1 MERQPSKKCSL
12 GNILDGLLNNMK
24 LKTIL
29 QIIRLILKLGSCLLY
44 VAQTIPNEN
53 YADNNYIYPSW
64 CCKNA
69 VITLLKDSSHINT
82 ILHTAIKSNNICP
95 NSRMHNYT
103 FSSLNG
109 DFPSYSTHME
119 WETAGYCHR
128 ANLTNSS
135 CDCTFTCGAYQ
146 ICANRIG
153 GATNVS
159 IAPSLCRFDG
169 TALEQ
174 SFSFLL
180 KFIFYPKSVRVWI
193 AQCVFGILDMG
204 ASIIMSLL
212 SFYAGRKWINLFD
225 LHSTIDILLGLMF
238 AATLLFPPCLKNIF
252 IPSFLQSLSGVS
264 TITWLVLDIDTFT
277 THRRF
282 FTYNIQ
288 KGISI
293 ILNVLAFIFI
303 STCAIEYVERVQVG
317 QREDSQ
323 PKNLAEAIYLL
334 LITITTVGYGDF
346 SPGTWFG
353 RALTLIVVFTV
364 LLYLPGIIE
373 EMLDTVKES
382 GIYSQ
387 SVHSL
392 SASKYIV
399 ICISNPRLH
408 FLLDFL
414 REVYAQENTKL
425 GTVILS
431 PRVADRMIDTRL
443 NSPMWRKRV
452 LLLTGSALKSLDLE
466 RAGVM
471 KCTACF
477 VISDRHSDEPDASDQ
492 ETILRAHS
500 IHSFAPNCKLYVYL
514 LKVEYKPLVLF
525 ARNVVCEGELKH
537 AIFAASCV
545 CPGFSTFI
553 SLLLHTTSAV
563 PQGENAVYNYCS
575 GNEIYDI
582 VLKDSKL
589 LKDMIGVV
597 FINAA
602 LFIHKKYGIL
612 VIAIQK
618 HDSNDILLN
627 PGRKVTLE
635 PDDRLFYI
643 SQTNEE
649 DEKGM
654 QEMRREN
661 ESIQN
666 IASHEVVLFN
676 QMSIEESRDTDDTNT
691 VSWTTLAPTSID
703 SPGQSSSSLIPF
715 DSTVGRNPLS
725 TLDVGNDLNTG
736 SRMVSE
742 QKVGLKQKYKR
753 QTSKVGTAPA
763 TKNVKIGAFS
773 FSTHKTGEQIE
784 PSVKPKQTK
793 PNKPPT
799 FKKLYSQASEDDSI
813 ISDYTSNM
821 QPSQMNLSL
830 AKGIPKQSLFMI
842 PGGNKYHT
850 TKSCYLCCLQI
861 GWKYPCHESKRGT
874 PVARRLSIPFQQELD
889 LYHHSYKNPIIVIA
903 DEAGP
908 QLYNFILPLR
918 AAHIPKKNIHPIIL
932 LLPANPSIRF
942 LEGISCFPLIKFMT
956 GQANNVEDLL
966 IAGIVRAKLVI
977 LCLGD
982 GTPTEKEEQH
992 MTDATKIQTFLKY
1005 KQLFPRTRFLV
1016 EIFHRS
1022 NMEIL
1027 CSKRSKSTDL
1037 NGFLTTPHFM
1047 SGEVFSPSL
1056 LDTILYQSAE
1066 KEYII
1071 RLVRIMLGLEQ
1082 GAGNRSLSSISRNV
1096 PELRGLRTYGDIM
1109 ERIAKEWD
1117 MLAIGIYNCE
1127 FKGQKDFETYED
1139 YQTNIMPFIKDQ
1151 LDNMNHSLKSVSDM
1165 KFREYAYKVLVNP
1178 VSNIVV
1184 YERDI
1189 ILVIKSTE
1197 VNERDQENKSS
1208 THSMTVLPEISNN
1221 DRSDS
1226 IQIVETSTTDLDS
1239 YT

>member
-1 MERQPSKKCSL
+1 
-12 GNILDGLLNNMK
+12 MK

-29 QIIRLILKLGSCLLY
+29 QIIRLLLKLGSCVLY
-44 VAQTIPNEN
+44 VAQTVHNEN
-53 YADNNYIYPSW
+53 YTDSDYIYPSW
-64 CCKNA
+64 CCQDNI
-69 VITLLKDSSHINT
+69 ITFLKDSSQPHINT
-82 ILHTAIKSNNICP
+82 ILHTAVKINNICP
-95 NSRMHNYT
+95 MYNYT
-103 FSSLNG
+103 FNSING
-109 DFPSYSTHME
+109 TFPHYSAYME
-119 WETAGYCHR
+119 WETADYCYR
-128 ANLTNSS
+128 SNLVNSS
-135 CDCTFTCGAYQ
+135 CDCTFTCGVHH

-153 GATNVS
+153 GAINTSSEV
-159 IAPSLCRFDG
+159 PLCKFDE

-174 SFSFLL
+174 PFVFLF
-180 KFIFYPKSVRVWI
+180 KFLFYPKSVRIWV
-193 AQCVFGILDMG
+193 AQCVFGIVDMCS
-204 ASIIMSLL
+204 SIITSLIL
-212 SFYAGRKWINLFD
+212 FYAGRKWINFFD
-225 LHSTIDILLGLMF
+225 IHSMIDILLGLMF
-238 AATLLFPPCLKNIF
+238 TATLFFPPCLKNIF
-252 IPSFLQSLSGVS
+252 IPSFLQSISGVS
-264 TITWLVLDIDTFT
+264 IITWLVLDIDTFT

-293 ILNVLAFIFI
+293 ILKVLAFIFI
-303 STCAIEYVERVQVG
+303 STCAIEYVERVQIG
-317 QREDSQ
+317 EREESQ
-323 PKNLAEAIYLL
+323 PKNLAEATYLL

-353 RALTLIVVFTV
+353 RALTLIVIFSV

-373 EMLDTVKES
+373 EMLDTFKES

-399 ICISNPRLH
+399 ICLSNPRLH

-425 GTVILS
+425 GTIILS
-431 PRVADRMIDTRL
+431 PRVVDRMIDTRL
-443 NSPMWRKRV
+443 NSPIWRKRV

-466 RAGVM
+466 RAGVK

-500 IHSFAPNCKLYVYL
+500 IHSFAPNCKLYIYL
-514 LKVEYKPLVLF
+514 LKVEYKPLVSF

-553 SLLLHTTSAV
+553 SLLLHTTSAA

-618 HDSNDILLN
+618 HESNEILLN
-627 PGRKVTLE
+627 PGRKITLE
-635 PDDRLFYI
+635 PEDRIFYI

-654 QEMRREN
+654 REMRREN

-666 IASHEVVLFN
+666 IASHEIVLFN
-676 QMSIEESRDTDDTNT
+676 QMSLEESRDTDDTTT
-691 VSWTTLAPTSID
+691 VSWTTLAPTSTD
-703 SPGQSSSSLIPF
+703 SPGQSSSNLIPF
-715 DSTVGRNPLS
+715 DSTIGRNPLT
-725 TLDVGNDLNTG
+725 TLDLGNDLNTG
-736 SRMVSE
+736 SRTASE
-742 QKVGLKQKYKR
+742 QGISLKQKYKR
-753 QTSKVGTAPA
+753 QSNKVGTTP
-763 TKNVKIGAFS
+763 TVKNVKIGAFS
-773 FSTHKTGEQIE
+773 FPSHKASEQME
-784 PSVKPKQTK
+784 TNVKPKQSK
-793 PNKPPT
+793 PNKPNKHPT

-821 QPSQMNLSL
+821 QPSQMNLTLS
-830 AKGIPKQSLFMI
+830 KGIPKQSLFMI
-842 PGGNKYHT
+842 PGGNRYHT
-850 TKSCYLCCLQI
+850 AKSCYLCCLQI
-861 GWKYPCHESKRGT
+861 GWKYPCHESKRGI

-932 LLPANPSIRF
+932 LLPANPNIRF

-956 GQANNVEDLL
+956 GQANSVEDLL
-966 IAGIVRAKLVI
+966 IAGVIRAKLVI

-982 GTPTEKEEQH
+982 GIPTEKDEQH
-992 MTDATKIQTFLKY
+992 MTDANKIQTFLKY

-1016 EIFHRS
+1016 EVFHRS

-1047 SGEVFSPSL
+1047 SGQVFSPSL

-1117 MLAIGIYNCE
+1117 MLAIGIYHCE
-1127 FKGQKDFETYED
+1127 FKGQKDYETYED

-1151 LDNMNHSLKSVSDM
+1151 LENMNHAIKTVSDM
-1165 KFREYAYKVLVNP
+1165 KFRDYVYKVLVNP
-1178 VSNIVV
+1178 VSNIAV

-1197 VNERDQENKSS
+1197 TNEKDQNSKMNSGS
-1208 THSMTVLPEISNN
+1208 AHSMSVLPEISAT
-1221 DRSDS
+1221 DSSDL
-1226 IQIVETSTTDLDS
+1226 QLVETSTTDLES
-1239 YT
+1239 YS

>member
-1 MERQPSKKCSL
+1 
-12 GNILDGLLNNMK
+12 MK
-24 LKTIL
+24 LRTIL
-29 QIIRLILKLGSCLLY
+29 QIIRLLLKLGSCILY
-44 VAQTIPNEN
+44 VAQTVPNEN
-53 YADNNYIYPSW
+53 YTDSNYIYPSW
-64 CCKNA
+64 CCQNTI
-69 VITLLKDSSHINT
+69 ITILKDSSQPPIDT
-82 ILHTAIKSNNICP
+82 ILNTAVRNNNLCP
-95 NSRMHNYT
+95 SPLLYNNYR

-109 DFPSYSTHME
+109 TFPPYSAYME
-119 WETAGYCHR
+119 WETAGNCYR
-128 ANLTNSS
+128 SNLTNSS
-135 CDCTFTCGAYQ
+135 CDCTLTCGVHH
-146 ICANRIG
+146 ICANKIG
-153 GATNVS
+153 SATNTSTEV
-159 IAPSLCRFDG
+159 PLCKFDE

-174 SFSFLL
+174 PFTFLL
-180 KFIFYPKSVRVWI
+180 KFIFYPKSVRIWI
-193 AQCVFGILDMG
+193 AQCAFGILDMG
-204 ASIIMSLL
+204 ASVIISLF
-212 SFYAGRKWINLFD
+212 SFYAGRKWMNLID
-225 LHSTIDILLGLMF
+225 MHGTIDILLGLMF
-238 AATLLFPPCLKNIF
+238 TATLLFPPCLKNIF
-252 IPSFLQSLSGVS
+252 IPSFLQSISGVS
-264 TITWLVLDIDTFT
+264 IITWLVLDVDTFT

-282 FTYNIQ
+282 LTYNIQ
-288 KGISI
+288 KCIII
-293 ILNVLAFIFI
+293 ILNVFAFIFI
-303 STCAIEYVERVQVG
+303 STCAIEYVERVKIG

-323 PKNLAEAIYLL
+323 PKNLAEATYLL

-353 RALTLIVVFTV
+353 RALTLIVVFSV

-373 EMLDTVKES
+373 EMLDTFKES
-382 GIYSQ
+382 GVYSQ

-399 ICISNPRLH
+399 ICLSNPRLH

-414 REVYAQENTKL
+414 REVYVQENTKL
-425 GTVILS
+425 GTIILS
-431 PRVADRMIDTRL
+431 PRVVDRMIETRM

-466 RAGVM
+466 RAGVK
-471 KCTACF
+471 KCIACF

-525 ARNVVCEGELKH
+525 ASNVVCEGELKH

-553 SLLLHTTSAV
+553 SLLLHTTSAA

-582 VLKDSKL
+582 VLRDSKL
-589 LKDMIGVV
+589 LKDMLGVA
-597 FINAA
+597 FINAV

-612 VIAIQK
+612 LIAIQK
-618 HDSNDILLN
+618 HGSNEILLN

-635 PDDRLFYI
+635 PKDRLFYI

-654 QEMRREN
+654 EEMRREN

-666 IASHEVVLFN
+666 IASQEILFN
-676 QMSIEESRDTDDTNT
+676 QMSIEESRDTDDPST
-691 VSWTTLAPTSID
+691 VSWTTLSPTSTD
-703 SPGQSSSSLIPF
+703 SPGQSSSNLIPF

-725 TLDVGNDLNTG
+725 LDLGKDSNTG
-736 SRMVSE
+736 SKMVSE
-742 QKVGLKQKYKR
+742 QGISLKQKYKR
-753 QTSKVGTAPA
+753 RSNKVGTRPDS
-763 TKNVKIGAFS
+763 KNVKIGAFS
-773 FSTHKTGEQIE
+773 FTTHKAGDKIE
-784 PSVKPKQTK
+784 SSVKHKQTG

-799 FKKLYSQASEDDSI
+799 FKNLYSQTSEDDFI

-821 QPSQMNLSL
+821 QPSQMNLTL

-842 PGGNKYHT
+842 PGLNKYHT

-861 GWKYPCHESKRGT
+861 GWKYPCHESKRGI

-932 LLPANPSIRF
+932 LLPTNPNIRF

-966 IAGIVRAKLVI
+966 IAGIVMAKLVI

-992 MTDATKIQTFLKY
+992 MTDASKIQTFLKY

-1047 SGEVFSPSL
+1047 SGQVFSPSL

-1082 GAGNRSLSSISRNV
+1082 VAGNRSLSSISRNV
-1096 PELRGLRTYGDIM
+1096 PELRSLRTYGDIM
-1109 ERIAKEWD
+1109 VRIAKEWD
-1117 MLAIGIYNCE
+1117 MLAIGIYQCE
-1127 FKGQKDFETYED
+1127 FKGEKDFETYED

-1151 LDNMNHSLKSVSDM
+1151 LDNMNHAHKSVSDM

-1178 VSNIVV
+1178 VSNIAV

-1197 VNERDQENKSS
+1197 INEKDQENRISLGSS
-1208 THSMTVLPEISNN
+1208 HSMSLLPEISSNEN
-1221 DRSDS
+1221 SDT
-1226 IQIVETSTTDLDS
+1226 IQVVETSTTDLES